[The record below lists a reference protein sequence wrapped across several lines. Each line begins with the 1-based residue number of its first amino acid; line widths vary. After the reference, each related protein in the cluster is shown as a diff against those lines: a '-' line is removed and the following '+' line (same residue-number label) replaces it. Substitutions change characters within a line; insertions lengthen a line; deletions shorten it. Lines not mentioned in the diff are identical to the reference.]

1 MTAEPGPG
9 RVRRPVR
16 IANSSGFYGDR
27 AAAAREMVEG
37 GPIDVLTG
45 DYLAELTMLI
55 LWKARQKDP
64 SAGYARTAVTQLE
77 HVLGTCLDRGIKI
90 VNNAG
95 GLNPAGLAREFAAL
109 AGRLGLRPQIAY
121 VTGDD
126 LLPQLGNLLANGE
139 ALANLD
145 TGQPLGEAAGKPV
158 TANAYL
164 GGWGITEALGAGADI
179 VVCPRVTDASL
190 VTGPAAWWHGWRR
203 EDFDQLAGAVVAGHV
218 IECGPQA
225 TGGNYSFLDEITD
238 RRYPGFP
245 IAEVAADGSSV
256 ITKHP
261 DTGGLVSPGTVTA
274 QLLYEIAEP
283 GYANPDVVAHFDT
296 ITLRQ
301 DGPDRVRISGTRGSP
316 PPATAKVAINFLGGY
331 RNTMTLVLTGLD
343 IEEKAA
349 WAEQELFGIL
359 GGREQF
365 ADVDVRLL
373 RFDRPDAPTNEQA
386 TAHLRITVKDPDP
399 RKVGRRFSN
408 AAMELALGG
417 YAGFHTTTPPTTESA
432 YGVYW
437 PALVPAAGVPHAVVL
452 PDGTTVPVAPTSP
465 AGVPAPSP
473 AGVPAPTPAG
483 VPAPTPDRPGLA
495 GAGPSGAGVS
505 PAPSAPAR
513 SHAAAGEAFRPQP
526 ADPPAV
532 AAPLGR
538 ICAARSGD
546 KGGNANI
553 GIWTRDP
560 AAYPWLRDYLTVDRL
575 RTLLPECAPLD
586 VRRFELP
593 NVSALNFVITGLLG
607 EGVASST
614 RPDPQAKGLGE
625 YLRSRSAEIPAALL
639 EWGPAARR
647 GRDPDA

>member
-1 MTAEPGPG
+1 MTPAQIRPAQDRPAQD
-9 RVRRPVR
+9 RPAQDQPAQDRPAQRRPVR

-55 LWKARQKDP
+55 LWKAQQKDP
-64 SAGYARTAVTQLE
+64 SAGYARTAATQLE

-95 GLNPAGLAREFAAL
+95 GLNPAGLARELGAL
-109 AGRLGLRPQIAY
+109 AGRLGLDPAIAY

-126 LLPQLGNLLANGE
+126 LLPRLDSLVAGGQ
-139 ALANLD
+139 ALAHLD
-145 TGQPLGEAAGKPV
+145 TGLPLAGAGGKPV

-164 GGWGITEALGAGADI
+164 GGWGIAEALGAGADI

-190 VTGPAAWWHGWRR
+190 VAGPAAWWHGWRR
-203 EDFDQLAGAVVAGHV
+203 EDFGPLAGAVVAGHV

-225 TGGNYSFLDEITD
+225 TGGNYSFLDEIRD

-261 DTGGLVSPGTVTA
+261 GTGGLVSPGTVTA

-283 GYANPDVVAHFDT
+283 AYANPDVVAHFDT
-296 ITLRQ
+296 IRLEQ

-349 WAEQELFGIL
+349 WAEQELFAIL
-359 GGREQF
+359 GGPGQF

-373 RFDRPDAPTNEQA
+373 RFDKPNAPTNEQA

-408 AAMELALGG
+408 ATMELALGG
-417 YAGFHTTTPPTTESA
+417 YAGFHTTTPPTPESA

-437 PALVPAAGVPHAVVL
+437 PALVPAGEVPHAAVL
-452 PDGTTVPVAPTSP
+452 PDGTTVPIAPT
-465 AGVPAPSP
+465 A
-473 AGVPAPTPAG
+473 
-483 VPAPTPDRPGLA
+483 
-495 GAGPSGAGVS
+495 
-505 PAPSAPAR
+505 PAPSAVSAV
-513 SHAAAGEAFRPQP
+513 SAASDAAASWP
-526 ADPPAV
+526 AGAPTV
-532 AAPLGR
+532 VAPLGR

-560 AAYPWLRDYLTVDRL
+560 AAYPWLRGYLTVERL
-575 RTLLPECAPLD
+575 RTLLPESAPLD

-593 NVSALNFVITGLLG
+593 NLSALNFVIVGLLG

-625 YLRSRSAEIPAALL
+625 YLRSRSVEVPAVLL
-639 EWGPAARR
+639 GLGA
-647 GRDPDA
+647 GD